1 MYKSV
6 KKVIVTLALLML
18 ITTSTG
24 YAQGYRGQN
33 NYVNYNRFYR
43 PTYTYNFNNSYGNWL
58 TQSRPNYWGRVD
70 APSWNQVE
78 TPNQVEKPN
87 KPEENREPN
96 VKENN
101 TGTSTASSIE
111 LEVVRLVNIERQKAG
126 LAPLEH
132 SNELSRVARAKS
144 QDMANNNYFSHNSP
158 SYGDP
163 FAMMRS
169 FGIQYKLAGE
179 NIAKGH
185 LSAASVMN
193 GWMNSTGHRD
203 NILNPSFGTIG
214 VGYVNMNGTTYWT
227 QMFTD

>member
-1 MYKSV
+1 MYKSI
-6 KKVIVTLALLML
+6 KKLIVTLALLML

-24 YAQGYRGQN
+24 YAQSYRVQN

-43 PTYTYNFNNSYGNWL
+43 PTYTYNFKNSYGNWFN
-58 TQSRPNYWGRVD
+58 QSRPSYWEP
-70 APSWNQVE
+70 AE
-78 TPNQVEKPN
+78 TPNQVETPKQ
-87 KPEENREPN
+87 PEEN
-96 VKENN
+96 KEVNTNN
-101 TGTSTASSIE
+101 NNIGSSSVSSIE

-126 LAPLEH
+126 LAPLQH

-144 QDMANNNYFSHNSP
+144 QDMANKNYFSHNSP
-158 SYGDP
+158 TYGDP

-214 VGYVNMNGTTYWT
+214 VGYVNINGITYWT